1 MPESLSSRTP
11 VIVGVGEVV
20 DRPTDPA
27 LGKEPLVLMAEAM
40 LRADEDAG
48 GGLLRQLESLD
59 VVNSITWGYSNLP
72 ARLCQSLDIYPKR
85 ANYGVIGGDTPV
97 QYIHDAAIRIALG
110 EMDFAAVAAQKPLN
124 RCYAPRKPTLHSPG
138 QFQSG
143 SPRGRGAT
151 ESYTRLLYA
160 TVSISR

>member
-1 MPESLSSRTP
+1 MLDSLTSRTP
-11 VIVGVGEVV
+11 VIVGIGEVV

-48 GGLLRQLESLD
+48 GGLLRRLESLD

-72 ARLCQSLDIYPKR
+72 LRLCQGLDIYPKR

-110 EMDFAAVAAQKPLN
+110 DIDFAAV
-124 RCYAPRKPTLHSPG
+124 CG
-138 QFQSG
+138 
-143 SPRGRGAT
+143 
-151 ESYTRLLYA
+151 
-160 TVSISR
+160 